1 MVSCKQCLVIGT
13 ASMALAIGCGAFGAH
28 ALKSVLLDRVEAG
41 EMTDAERFDTSHGW
55 DVAVRNHG
63 IHSIG
68 LVLLGL
74 ATALCSPGCLRWGR
88 TLLLAGIVLF
98 SGPIYIYTVV
108 KVTSGIPPTAL
119 MFLVPLGG
127 MSWIGGWIL
136 LAVGFYRGPAINKE
150 LD

>member
-1 MVSCKQCLVIGT
+1 MVPCKKCLVIGT

-28 ALKSVLLDRVEAG
+28 ALKSVLLERVEAG
-41 EMTDAERFDTSHGW
+41 EIKDVERFDTSHSW

-74 ATALCSPGCLRWGR
+74 ATAWCSPGCLRWGR
-88 TLLLAGIVLF
+88 ALLLAGIVLF
-98 SGPIYIYTVV
+98 SGLIYIYTAV
-108 KVTSGIPPTAL
+108 KVTSGIPLTGL

-127 MSWIGGWIL
+127 ASWILGWIL
-136 LAVGFYRGPAINKE
+136 LAVGFYRGPVINRE